1 MASRREEIV
10 RVVREVLAPLIQAD
24 GGLLYLVSAHDN
36 AVVLHLAGRLAGCP
50 GNTLTTRRVIEPA
63 IFAAA
68 PGAQVTVTW
77 GALIPPHAERIGNH
91 AAGGPAAPPLSS
103 PSSSSKLGRTE
114 ASTSPERQDPP
125 GDTETGGY

>member
-50 GNTLTTRRVIEPA
+50 GNTLTTRRIIEPA

-77 GALIPPHAERIGNH
+77 GALIPPDAERLENH
-91 AAGGPAAPPLSS
+91 SAGGPAPLPPG
-103 PSSSSKLGRTE
+103 P
-114 ASTSPERQDPP
+114 SPEPEGTKRSTPP
-125 GDTETGGY
+125 GKSDAARDAETVRRQ